1 MVCSSSFFISVL
13 EDEFVQGEVWI
24 YMLTSGRL
32 AINAFKEVL
41 GKRQSGYKD
50 VLGWLDTR
58 IARLR

>member
-1 MVCSSSFFISVL
+1 
-13 EDEFVQGEVWI
+13 
-24 YMLTSGRL
+24 MLTSGRL